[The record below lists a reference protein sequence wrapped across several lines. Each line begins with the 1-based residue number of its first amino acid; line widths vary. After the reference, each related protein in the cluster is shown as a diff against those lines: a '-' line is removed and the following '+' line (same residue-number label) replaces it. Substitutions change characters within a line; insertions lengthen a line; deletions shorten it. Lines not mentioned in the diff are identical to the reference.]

1 MTGPQR
7 VVVVGGGI
15 AGLTAALDLADA
27 GASVTVLESSDR
39 VGGKLRSGEVG
50 GLPVDLGAE
59 SVLARRPEAI
69 ALMDR
74 LGLHYEP
81 VRSSSAA
88 LWSHGALR
96 ALPRTVLGI
105 PVDLDAAVD
114 AGVLEHRPDPVEVPL
129 PDHDLSV
136 AEYVGERVGREVVD
150 RLVEPLLGGVY
161 AGHADRLSLRAA
173 APQLAALG
181 PDPAAVAARTASAGP
196 VDGPVFVAPTGG
208 VGTLPDALVATEAF
222 EVRTGTIVR
231 AIERVGQTW
240 RLTTG
245 ATNALEVVEA
255 DAVVLATPAP
265 ATARLLA
272 AAAPRAA
279 FALAG
284 VDYASMAIV
293 TFVLD
298 GAHVDV
304 GGSGF
309 LVPPVEGTFIK
320 AATFSTAKWTWSRE
334 AAQGRTVVRT
344 SVGRAGEATLLHDDD
359 ATLAERAGA
368 DLARIAGDLGE
379 VTDVHVQRW
388 GGALPQYEVGHLD
401 LIREVEDDIA
411 AVGGLEVCGAA
422 YQGIGIPAVIA
433 SAHAAAAR
441 LLDSG
446 TTKE

>member
-1 MTGPQR
+1 MTVPQR

-27 GASVTVLESSDR
+27 GVSVTVLESSDR
-39 VGGKLRSGEVG
+39 VGGKLRSGEVAG
-50 GLPVDLGAE
+50 VTVDLGAE
-59 SVLARRPEAI
+59 SVLARRPEAV

-74 LGLHYEP
+74 LGIRHEP

-88 LWSHGALR
+88 LWTHGALR

-105 PVDLDAAVD
+105 PVDLDAAV
-114 AGVLEHRPDPVEVPL
+114 ATGVLENRPDTIAVPL

-136 AEYVGERVGREVVD
+136 ADFVGERVGREVVD

-161 AGHADRLSLRAA
+161 AGHADRLSLHAA

-181 PDPAAVAARTASAGP
+181 PDPAAAAARTVSAGP

-208 VGTLPDALVATEAF
+208 VGTLPEAIVATEAF
-222 EVRTGTIVR
+222 EVRIGTTVR
-231 AIERVGQTW
+231 AIERAGQTW

-265 ATARLLA
+265 ATSRLLA
-272 AAAPRAA
+272 DAAPRAA

-298 GAHVDV
+298 DAQVDI

-309 LVPPVEGTFIK
+309 LVPPVEDTFIK
-320 AATFSTAKWTWSRE
+320 AATFSTAKWAWSRE
-334 AAQGRTVVRT
+334 AAPGRTVVRT
-344 SVGRAGEATLLHDDD
+344 SVGRAGEATLLQYDD
-359 ATLAERAGA
+359 ATIAERARA
-368 DLARIAGDLGE
+368 DLERIVGGLGE
-379 VTDVHVQRW
+379 VAAVHVQRW

-401 LIREVEDDIA
+401 LVREVQDDIA
-411 AVGGLEVCGAA
+411 GVHGLEVCGAA
-422 YQGIGIPAVIA
+422 YHGIGIPAVIA
-433 SAHAAAAR
+433 SAHAAVAR

-446 TTKE
+446 DTKE